1 MDTKLLK
8 LVKTKRIVLIAAP
21 SIDRPDV
28 DRAVTELADNL
39 GVAHQPVSILD
50 AEDTS
55 FAVIFKMLKATLDR
69 AGTLTVLYGIPTLLS
84 QLSGMEYQLLVQLL
98 IESYYSAPLANRY
111 VILADRISIDLPT
124 EVSGIIPTYLFPLPN
139 REQLIQELDSF
150 GWEGEKL
157 AECIAGLS
165 IAEVKLGLKLATLDN
180 LLTFDRQRKFLLD
193 FKVDR
198 LKLSGLEITP
208 TAEIAEFGGMD
219 LLRTAIDRIIF
230 RFSDAVLDRGLKY
243 PKGWLFVGPPGTG
256 KTHAAK
262 TIANQLGW
270 ATIML
275 GVDRVAKGGVIEF
288 KQILAKAEANEP
300 ALLYIDELDKFFAGG
315 NADSQI
321 LGALLTW
328 LQDRKGKVFVI
339 ATLNRI
345 DYVPPELT
353 RRGRFDALYYIGFP
367 NYAERRDILRLY
379 ARRFDRRYADNI
391 PDFISRNQW
400 NRVLYATNNFS
411 GSELAATIDIA
422 WEEEL
427 AKDIQTEQISSD
439 TIIEAANTIVPLYV
453 RDNNRIVDIQNR
465 SREIALPVSSNQDS
479 YSPGKQDIHG
489 IVAPT
494 FTDD

>member
-8 LVKTKRIVLIAAP
+8 LIKTKRIVFVSAP

-28 DRAVTELADNL
+28 DLTISEIANQLK
-39 GVAHQPVSILD
+39 VAHQPISILD
-50 AEDTS
+50 AEETS
-55 FAVIFKMLKATLDR
+55 FSAIFKMLRAQLDR
-69 AGTLTVLYGIPTLLS
+69 ADALTVLYGIPTLLS
-84 QLSGMEYQLLVQLL
+84 QLSGIEYQLLVQLL
-98 IESYYSAPLANRY
+98 IESYYEASLKNRY
-111 VILADRISIDLPT
+111 VILTDRVSIDLPE
-124 EVSGIIPTYLFPLPN
+124 EVSGIIPTYLLPLPN
-139 REQLIQELDSF
+139 QARLVQELDTF
-150 GWEGEKL
+150 GWNGKKL

-165 IAEVKLGLKLATLDN
+165 VAEVQLGLRLAALDD
-180 LLTFDRQRKFLLD
+180 LLTFEQQRKFLLD

-219 LLRTAIDRIIF
+219 LLRTAIERIMF
-230 RFSDAVLDRGLKY
+230 RFSDPVLKRGLKY

-353 RRGRFDALYYIGFP
+353 RRGRFDSLYYIGFP

-379 ARRFDRRYADNI
+379 ARRFDRRYAEDI
-391 PDFISRNQW
+391 PDFISRNKW
-400 NRVLYATNNFS
+400 NGILYATNNFS
-411 GSELAATIDIA
+411 GSELAAVIDIA

-427 AKDIQTEQISSD
+427 AKDIETVQIHPD

-465 SREIALPVSSNQDS
+465 SREIALPVSSNKDE